1 MFNDWRNKMPIPNGM
16 SGECCLCGLAFHSKA
31 ELDRHDAMFASQH
44 AVALAKGESTDFGK
58 SFTAP
63 VEFAD
68 VLGTHDVPTQK
79 ESNHL
84 ELNKQA
90 IEPLGGQMEELFG
103 GDARWARISGKAL
116 TPPSST
122 MKGVDPMFADLVKMG
137 V

>member
-1 MFNDWRNKMPIPNGM
+1 MIPHPYVAQCLLCDRNFMTKQ
-16 SGECCLCGLAFHSKA
+16 
-31 ELDRHDAMFASQH
+31 ELDAHDRVFAAEHDA
-44 AVALAKGESTDFGK
+44 ALSKGGRIDFGK

-63 VEFAD
+63 VEFVD
-68 VLGTHDVPTQK
+68 LLGTHDVPTQK